1 MARSPLT
8 PTSRAS
14 YERLAYQYKYRMKS
28 RQISILQLRCGKPTN
43 SLRNGGVLNRVLRS
57 HSRCTDL
64 SLRKFSI
71 DYLNRKPGLW
81 QLSVGLVVFAALSAL
96 CSTAATADES
106 PAANTLEYYQ
116 SKVQPILKAA
126 CYECH
131 SHSSGEASGRL
142 VVDSRR
148 GLIEGG
154 TRGPSIA
161 AGSPES
167 SLLIKAIGYSDPDLQ
182 MPPAGPL
189 PSEQQQ
195 ILTAW
200 IAAGAIA
207 PESSG
212 VTSTGKSTVPDPRT
226 HWAYQPIRLNSS
238 PTSANVSESLTSSPL
253 SAIDRIL
260 KKQLAERN
268 LTMSP
273 RADRATVL
281 RRLHYDLTGLPPSWT
296 ELARLLDDPRPDQV
310 IIQESIEQLLAS
322 PRFGER
328 WARFWMDVARYADTK
343 GYVFQ
348 EDRQYPEAYRYRDW
362 LIDAFNADLPYPDFV
377 RKQIAADL
385 EPHPDADLPA
395 LGFLTLGRRFLNNK
409 HDIIDDRL
417 DVITRGLMGM
427 TLQCSRCHDHKYD
440 PISQVD
446 YYGMY
451 GILLNTDEPGG
462 APFAHRL
469 SEATEPR
476 TAHVLLRGNPGNRGD
491 AVPRRFVGFLS
502 PKGEANLPEGGSGR
516 ASLADRIVSPENPLT
531 ARVFVNRVWLRLM
544 GTSITESPSDFGTR
558 CPPPLQQELLD
569 QMAIEFIRS
578 GWSMK
583 SVVRSILSSE
593 AYQQQSL
600 ARPAAENVDPAN
612 TLYWRA
618 NRRRRDLE
626 SLRDALLA
634 AANELD
640 NTLYGK
646 SEKIHEAPFSHRR
659 TVYAYIDRQNLPGI
673 FRNFDLA
680 SPDSHSPMRP
690 FTSVPQQGLYL
701 LNSDFVAELAMQ
713 LGKRAEER
721 AGSQAIQSAISE
733 LVLAVLQR
741 LPTGEEITEFQ
752 AFINLPLNTTAEA
765 SSLKKPR
772 MSRWQQLAHALLASN
787 EFAFID

>member
-1 MARSPLT
+1 
-8 PTSRAS
+8 
-14 YERLAYQYKYRMKS
+14 MKS
-28 RQISILQLRCGKPTN
+28 SYISNVHLQPGKSTMALRRAGVPN
-43 SLRNGGVLNRVLRS
+43 RIPRSL
-57 HSRCTDL
+57 SRFTDL
-64 SLRKFSI
+64 SFWKLSTT
-71 DYLNRKPGLW
+71 YLNRKPGSW
-81 QLSVGLVVFAALSAL
+81 QLSVGLIVVAALFSLRCAV
-96 CSTAATADES
+96 AAADES

-116 SKVQPILKAA
+116 SKVEPILKAA

-131 SHSSGEASGRL
+131 SHASGEASGRL
-142 VVDSRR
+142 MVDSRR
-148 GLIEGG
+148 GLLEGG
-154 TRGPSIA
+154 TRGPSIVV
-161 AGSPES
+161 GSPAA

-195 ILTAW
+195 ILSAW
-200 IAAGAIA
+200 IAAGAVA
-207 PESSG
+207 PESS
-212 VTSTGKSTVPDPRT
+212 SPMPTGKVTVQDPRT
-226 HWAYQPIRLNSS
+226 HWAYQPLPMNTPPSSTNSS
-238 PTSANVSESLTSSPL
+238 ASLTEVSESS
-253 SAIDRIL
+253 IDRIL
-260 KKQLAERN
+260 QKQLAARD

-296 ELARLLDDPRPDQV
+296 DLARVLDDPRSDHV
-310 IIQESIEQLLAS
+310 VIQEAIDQLLAS

-385 EPHPDADLPA
+385 EQQPEADLPA

-469 SEATEPR
+469 SEATDPR

-502 PKGEANLPEGGSGR
+502 PSGDAKLPDGGSGR
-516 ASLADRIVSPENPLT
+516 TSLAERIVSSENPLT

-544 GTSITESPSDFGTR
+544 GASITESPSDFGTR

-569 QMAIEFIRS
+569 HMAVEFIRN

-600 ARPAAENVDPAN
+600 VRPQAENVDPAN

-646 SEKIHEAPFSHRR
+646 SEKIHEPPFSHRR

-690 FTSVPQQGLYL
+690 FTSVPQQGLYI

-721 AGSQAIQSAISE
+721 AGSQAVQPAISE

-741 LPTGEEITEFQ
+741 LPTGEEIAEFQ
-752 AFINLPLNTTAEA
+752 AFINLPLNTSPEA
-765 SSLKKPR
+765 NSLKKPR
-772 MSRWQQLAHALLASN
+772 MSRWQQLAQALLASN